1 MLECSTCS
9 TAREVMS
16 NVSQL
21 FRASQ
26 QYSVT
31 AGSAVVSLII
41 RDPKSSI
48 TDYTYVLAFNPKA
61 NHPFVYYAVSVDFV
75 GEYLRSQH
83 TNDVSVF
90 IVTAL
95 ANNVEVRV
103 APSKEVTVNGL
114 ITKYGNEAT
123 FIINMGESLTVT
135 SSEDLTGS
143 RVTANATI
151 SFYSGHY
158 CATSSTDRC
167 SVLIEQIPPFNS
179 WENSFVLHTN
189 VSGLIGNMFK
199 LISSDIGASVSVN
212 CTSDGINY
220 ENNNYHLGFRQHLV
234 LSFTHDHC
242 IVNSDED
249 ILVIQF
255 SDGSRSLDT
264 FMTVIPSPD
273 QYDNHYMILA
283 DSGFNNYVALTVTET
298 DPRLHLLLLNNEPVT
313 ATWEST
319 DLNGYAIYYAVLMLP
334 IGRYTLHFSGS
345 NIRFG
350 AILYGSNEADTYGL
364 LAGINLTLN
373 TNLPFQSKYVSI
385 GV

>member
-1 MLECSTCS
+1 
-9 TAREVMS
+9 MS

-21 FRASQ
+21 LGASQ

-31 AGSAVVSLII
+31 AGSAVVNLVI
-41 RDPKSSI
+41 RDSRSSI
-48 TDYTYVLAFNPKA
+48 TDYTYVLAFNPKT
-61 NHPFVYYAVSVDFV
+61 NHSFVYYAVSVDFV

-114 ITKYGNEAT
+114 MIKYGNEAT
-123 FIINMGESLTVT
+123 FTINMGESFTVT

-158 CATSSTDRC
+158 CAAGSSDRC
-167 SVLIEQIPPFNS
+167 SVLVEQIPPFNS
-179 WENSFVLHTN
+179 WENSFILHTN
-189 VSGLIGNMFK
+189 VRGLIGNMFK

-220 ENNNYHLGFRQHLV
+220 ESNNYHLGFRQHLV
-234 LSFTHDHC
+234 LSVTHDHC
-242 IVNSDED
+242 LVNSDED
-249 ILVIQF
+249 ILIIQF
-255 SDGSRSLDT
+255 SDGSQSLDT

-273 QYDNHYMILA
+273 QYDNHYTIFA

-319 DLNGYAIYYAVLMLP
+319 DLNGYIIYYAILMLP
-334 IGRYTLHFSGS
+334 NGRCTLHFSGN

-373 TNLPFQSKYVSI
+373 TTLPFQSKCVSI